1 MDAGVRHSA
10 ESQTGPKL
18 QFAASLT
25 VMSTIDQICEQY

>member
-1 MDAGVRHSA
+1 VRHSA

-25 VMSTIDQICEQY
+25 VMINIDQTCDQY